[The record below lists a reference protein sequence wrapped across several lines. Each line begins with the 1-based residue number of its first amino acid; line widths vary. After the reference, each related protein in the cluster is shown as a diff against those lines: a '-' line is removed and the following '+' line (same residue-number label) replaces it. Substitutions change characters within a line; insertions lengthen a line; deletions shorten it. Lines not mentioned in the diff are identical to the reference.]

1 MSRETLDAWM
11 KWVKEGSTEDL
22 EEHLRHAL
30 KAGAK
35 RDRKNMPT
43 PRTLTVR
50 ENPNENQNEN
60 QLGFHPA
67 YGLSDETRLQILR
80 DADTSSVR
88 MAAYKHNVSAT
99 SIYNWRKG
107 LRRSGGAKE

>member
-22 EEHLRHAL
+22 EEHLRQAL

-50 ENPNENQNEN
+50 ENPNQN

-67 YGLSDETRLQILR
+67 YGLYDEYRLRVL
-80 DADTSSVR
+80 AYAEKTSVR
-88 MAAYKHNVSAT
+88 EAATAYNLSGQA
-99 SIYNWRKG
+99 IYNWRKA
-107 LRRSGGAKE
+107 AKERGL